1 MPPHEC
7 SPDAAVGGPLV
18 TGDGA
23 TGDDATGDGG
33 AAGWLDPALLG
44 DVDAWDLQ
52 RAGGWLRFQA
62 RLPGAPGGTRRY
74 LRPVTGGGIVAE
86 TGGAVL
92 GLFGLGGG
100 RHATTFPGAPAF
112 AHHVVTAP
120 PPEPDEPDRILRNLR
135 ESSGESALADALLG
149 ARHAAFR
156 ALPLIV
162 TGHDLVAPAPVS
174 APDPDHLAQPLAA
187 LADRLDRLAALARA
201 LNRPARLL
209 ALRVAPGPDQAPADA
224 DAFHRAALAQLDAI
238 AAQVAGRDL
247 GRTRFLAVADCGTWW
262 QHDAA
267 ANRAAIEGMHRL
279 ILRPGVHQLIVA
291 APGYMFAQDD
301 LGQPTPQALA
311 ARAAIEAHALAADL
325 ARQDWACPLLCLA
338 ERHDGVIRATFK
350 TLGPLRIDPADPFGA
365 GPAAGFA
372 LAGTGA
378 GIAAVTLA
386 PDDPGA
392 VLIRADGPLLPG
404 PGANELRL
412 DYATGGPPRPRGIF
426 AGPGGGFGPACGAL
440 RDDWSAPAPDAGTG
454 AAGGMLH
461 RWALPASL
469 VIR

>member
-7 SPDAAVGGPLV
+7 SPDAAGDDPLV
-18 TGDGA
+18 TGDRGA
-23 TGDDATGDGG
+23 T
-33 AAGWLDPALLG
+33 GWLDPALLG
-44 DVDAWDLQ
+44 DIDAWDLH
-52 RAGGWLRFQA
+52 RAGDWLRFQA
-62 RLPGAPGGTRRY
+62 RLPGAPGGARRY

-135 ESSGESALADALLG
+135 ERSGESALADALLG
-149 ARHAAFR
+149 ARHAGFR

-162 TGHDLVAPAPVS
+162 TGHDLIAPAPVG
-174 APDPDHLAQPLAA
+174 AAGPDLLAQPLAA

-209 ALRVAPGPDQAPADA
+209 ALRVAPGPDQAPGDA

-238 AAQVAGRDL
+238 AAQLAGRNL
-247 GRTRFLAVADCGTWW
+247 GRTRFLTVADCGTWW

-301 LGQPTPQALA
+301 LGQPTPQAQA
-311 ARAAIEAHALAADL
+311 ARAAIEAHALDADL
-325 ARQDWACPLLCLA
+325 ARKDWACPLLCLA
-338 ERHDGVIRATFK
+338 ERHDGLIRATFK

-378 GIAAVTLA
+378 GIASVTLA

-392 VLIRADGPLLPG
+392 VLIRPDGPLLPG
-404 PGANELRL
+404 PGATELRL
-412 DYATGGPPRPRGIF
+412 DYATGGPPRARRTFG
-426 AGPGGGFGPACGAL
+426 GPGGGFGPACGAL
-440 RDDWSAPAPDAGTG
+440 RDDWSAPAPDTGAGPGPDPG
-454 AAGGMLH
+454 AAGATLH

-469 VIR
+469 VIRG